1 MGGFFADPGVRD
13 LDLGCTPPSA
23 SCTTVTSWGN
33 LPVLLGSAQAFA
45 WAAPGDAL
53 VIGNEFGAGDTHVFR
68 LSTTGPTEVP
78 TRVPHENARAAWSP
92 VGSIVLFGG
101 ASVIESFTP

>member
-1 MGGFFADPGVRD
+1 
-13 LDLGCTPPSA
+13 
-23 SCTTVTSWGN
+23 VTSWGN

-68 LSTTGPTEVP
+68 LGTTGPTEVP